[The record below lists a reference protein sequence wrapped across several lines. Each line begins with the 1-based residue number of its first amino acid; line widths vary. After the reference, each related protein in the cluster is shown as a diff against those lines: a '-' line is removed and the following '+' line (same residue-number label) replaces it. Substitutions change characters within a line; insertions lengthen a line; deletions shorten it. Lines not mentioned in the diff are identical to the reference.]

1 MKNKI
6 THPMTRLFAM
16 IFAVS
21 ITGYLLAG
29 CSLMGGTAT
38 PEPVAPLE
46 QTNVEDFTVVAEGNL
61 VPNDFD
67 YLTFARGGRVAEIL
81 VSKGD
86 TVVEGQ
92 VLARIADREQA
103 EASLAGAELE
113 HLSAQQAYDELIRT
127 AELAR
132 SAAWLE
138 LIRAK
143 ESLQNSQQ
151 QWDEIDT
158 ENFRS
163 QVDDAELAVTNAN
176 EDVQDAQEEFDK
188 YQNLDE
194 DNPSRQRAEDELEN
208 AEDRLRDAERKR
220 DDLINQRDTAR
231 AALDQAQAALVEA
244 QRKYDLTA
252 NGPDTEKLALA
263 EARLKNSQAQLTA
276 AQAGLDYLELKAPY
290 AGTIV
295 DVNISANQQVGT
307 ERWAFLIADFSAW
320 FVETNDLTELEVVRI
335 VEGQSADLVADALPE
350 VQLFGVVEEIS
361 QSFTTQ
367 AGDILYKVR
376 IKVDEIDP
384 QMRWGMT
391 FEVTFIPED

>member
-1 MKNKI
+1 MKNKPTLSI
-6 THPMTRLFAM
+6 SRLIAM
-16 IFAVS
+16 IFAVT
-21 ITGYLLAG
+21 ILGTLLSG
-29 CSLMGGTAT
+29 CSLLGDGAT
-38 PEPVAPLE
+38 PEAVIPLE
-46 QTNVEDFTVVAEGNL
+46 QSIEEEFTVVSEGNL

-67 YLTFARGGRVAEIL
+67 YLTFAKGGRVAEIL

-86 TVVEGQ
+86 TVAEGQ

-103 EASLAGAELE
+103 EASLAGAQLE
-113 HLSAQQAYDELIRT
+113 NLSAQQAYDELVRT

-143 ESLQNSQQ
+143 EALQDRQQ

-158 ENFRS
+158 ESFRN
-163 QVDDAELAVTNAN
+163 QIDDAELAVTNAV

-208 AEDRLRDAERKR
+208 AEDRLTDAEQKR
-220 DDLINQRDTAR
+220 DDLIYQRDTAR
-231 AALDQAQAALVEA
+231 AGLDQAQAALVET

-263 EARLKNSQAQLTA
+263 QARLNNSQAQITA

-295 DVNISANQQVGT
+295 DVNISTNQQVGT
-307 ERWAFLIADFSAW
+307 ERWAFLIADFSSW
-320 FVETNDLTELEVVRI
+320 YVETNDLTELEVVRI
-335 VEGQSADLVADALPE
+335 SEGQSAELVADALPE
-350 VQLFGVVEEIS
+350 VQSIGVVEEIS

-384 QMRWGMT
+384 RMRWGMT